1 MGTSIDQIENG
12 EQGLSV
18 RTKLNNLI
26 NLVITNEQNIAN
38 TQNTLNNAV
47 EKIALLLSNG
57 MKLKGIA
64 TEESVIDDSDDSV
77 FFVTPL
83 RAEPVVYE
91 QLGDIEVPAGVIGII
106 EYKVTNGWSFEPLL
120 TFDVT
125 PTENSMNP
133 VVSSGIRE
141 DIDSSN
147 VKSNDISISNQTE
160 SAITLLSKITHQS
173 GSSKNATVNIP
184 SATPSKAGL
193 QSAIDKDKLNGIEA
207 NATLGFKVIKDV
219 QTAQELRAKRD
230 VPLLL
235 QIDDTLFNVVFNNNT
250 NTIIIDPIGLAKITE
265 AIGNGSTKVI
275 QNAGNVKVTAKLK
288 TVDGITEKDISFEI
302 PLATTSKAGLLS
314 PTEKDQIETNKNN
327 ISTLTTK
334 TEGLET
340 KAADFE
346 GRITNLEFESN
357 RDFFVAGYTKDGT
370 DAKPVKEYGNKAI
383 LKEFY
388 PYLVDTRTTDGQGNP
403 IDAVSKDGERL
414 RPVGQLMSNNFLRFT
429 DGDFAPVVGITQE
442 QYDECMTNALYLDNE
457 GAEQYCEAGQYDAET
472 YFEEIREQ
480 LQTNPLVEN
489 PKKLY
494 KKVGDEYV
502 EVSHYLKPYETVD
515 AHYSIVMGAPHKLYV
530 LDEEEGES
538 GLIWKGLFMTPTIW
552 DGIDVSEYCLEP
564 TGVSPCPVTVV
575 TEDGVQK
582 AKCYFYHYNAGGSQN
597 AGAGAT
603 NMFVKNRTYPKTE
616 DMSQL
621 SNVTRA
627 RNNNSDRTKPY
638 PYAEGGFFA
647 RTTFLNAIELRM
659 GTRDLTTLFG
669 SGISSNDGCTS
680 EATFYKYGGFRY
692 SADGGN
698 SWSYRTW
705 GTNVPIYYGNA
716 GSRKISNA
724 SEFVN
729 NYRPKEECM
738 ESQMAVSYACEL
750 GIQSAE
756 IDGHNNN
763 FTFYGETY
771 WYRDVNNDNAIGL
784 LAGGMDCQVYKT
796 MAIDYE
802 GYADNTTTEKTSYKL
817 ECCLRMSLHGGMNL
831 SGDVFDYCGGGI
843 EMIGHVTD
851 SNKASGSY
859 GVDVKVY
866 VEHDQRKW
874 VNDTNIIIDDSKDFD
889 AETHYTFI
897 GETKTTGDGYI
908 KRRLANAP
916 IKVINASTIHQ
927 GVCGYV
933 WNANYFC
940 NTANKKARLGVRFR
954 GNANNS
960 SCSARSLAA
969 INSVS
974 YSYSYYGGSAQVLLD
989 FGAE

>member
-1 MGTSIDQIENG
+1 MAERLEIINNGDSAAIVRDKINAAIQI
-12 EQGLSV
+12 L
-18 RTKLNNLI
+18 
-26 NLVITNEQNIAN
+26 
-38 TQNTLNNAV
+38 NAV
-47 EKIALLLSNG
+47 
-57 MKLKGIA
+57 GI
-64 TEESVIDDSDDSV
+64 
-77 FFVTPL
+77 
-83 RAEPVVYE
+83 
-91 QLGDIEVPAGVIGII
+91 
-106 EYKVTNGWSFEPLL
+106 
-120 TFDVT
+120 
-125 PTENSMNP
+125 
-133 VVSSGIRE
+133 
-141 DIDSSN
+141 DIDPESIESN
-147 VKSNDISISNQTE
+147 
-160 SAITLLSKITHQS
+160 A
-173 GSSKNATVNIP
+173 A
-184 SATPSKAGL
+184 
-193 QSAIDKDKLNGIEA
+193 
-207 NATLGFKVIKDV
+207 LGFQSIHDV
-219 QTAQELRAKRD
+219 QTNQTLRAYRD
-230 VPLLL
+230 RPLELV
-235 QIDDTLFNVVFNNNT
+235 IDKTLIRVTFNDELHQMM
-250 NTIIIDPIGLAKITE
+250 IDPVGLAKISE
-265 AIGNGSTKVI
+265 AIGGGSTSVV
-275 QNAGNVKVTAKLK
+275 QNEDNIKINAKLQS
-288 TVDGITEKDISFEI
+288 VDGQREEDISFTI
-302 PLATTSKAGLLS
+302 PLASATKAGLLS
-314 PTEKDQIETNKNN
+314 PSEKGQIATL
-327 ISTLTTK
+327 STK
-334 TEGLET
+334 VGELET
-340 KAADFE
+340 KSDNYE
-346 GRITNLEFESN
+346 DRLKTLEFETN
-357 RDFFVAGYTKDGT
+357 RDFFVAGYVKDST
-370 DAKPVKEYGNKAI
+370 DAKPTKEYGNKAI

-388 PYLVDTRTTDGQGNP
+388 PYLVTTRTTDSNDNP
-403 IDAVSKDGERL
+403 IDAISKDGERL

-429 DGDFAPVVGITQE
+429 DGDFAPVVGITQA
-442 QYDECMTNALYLDNE
+442 QYDECMTNKLYLD
-457 GAEQYCEAGQYDAET
+457 EQGEEVYCDVGGYDAEK
-472 YFEEIREQ
+472 YFEEIRED
-480 LQTNPLVEN
+480 LQANPMVEH

-494 KKVGDEYV
+494 KKVGEEYV

-515 AHYSIVMGAPHKLYV
+515 AHYSIVMGTPHKLYV
-530 LDEEEGES
+530 LDDVEGDS
-538 GLIWKGLFMTPTIW
+538 GLIWKGIFLNNTIW
-552 DGIDVSEYCLEP
+552 DGIDVSQYVLEP
-564 TGVSPCPVTVV
+564 TGVNPCPVTMV
-575 TEDGVQK
+575 TEDGIQK
-582 AKCYFYHYNAGGSQN
+582 VKCYFYNYKAGGSQN

-616 DMSQL
+616 DMTQL

-627 RNNNSDRTKPY
+627 RNNNPDRTKPY
-638 PYAEGGFFA
+638 PFAEGGFFA
-647 RTTFLNAIELRM
+647 RTTILNAIELRM
-659 GTRDLTTLFG
+659 GTRDLTSIFG
-669 SGISSNDGCTS
+669 SGISSNDSCTS
-680 EATFYKYGGFRY
+680 EATFYKYGGFRW

-698 SWSYRTW
+698 SWSYKAW
-705 GTNVPIYYGNA
+705 SGNVPIYYGNA

-908 KRRLANAP
+908 RRRLANAP

-933 WNANYFC
+933 WNTNYFC

-954 GNANNS
+954 GYAHYS
-960 SCSARSLAA
+960 YCSARSLDA
-969 INSVS
+969 NSSVS
-974 YSYSYYGGSAQVLLD
+974 HTRSDYGGSAQVLLD

>member
-1 MGTSIDQIENG
+1 MAERLEIINNGDSAAIVRDKINAAIQI
-12 EQGLSV
+12 L
-18 RTKLNNLI
+18 
-26 NLVITNEQNIAN
+26 
-38 TQNTLNNAV
+38 NAV
-47 EKIALLLSNG
+47 
-57 MKLKGIA
+57 GI
-64 TEESVIDDSDDSV
+64 
-77 FFVTPL
+77 
-83 RAEPVVYE
+83 
-91 QLGDIEVPAGVIGII
+91 
-106 EYKVTNGWSFEPLL
+106 
-120 TFDVT
+120 
-125 PTENSMNP
+125 
-133 VVSSGIRE
+133 
-141 DIDSSN
+141 DIDPESIESN
-147 VKSNDISISNQTE
+147 
-160 SAITLLSKITHQS
+160 A
-173 GSSKNATVNIP
+173 A
-184 SATPSKAGL
+184 
-193 QSAIDKDKLNGIEA
+193 
-207 NATLGFKVIKDV
+207 LGFQSIHDV
-219 QTAQELRAKRD
+219 QTNQTLRAYRD
-230 VPLLL
+230 RPLELV
-235 QIDDTLFNVVFNNNT
+235 IDKTLIRVTFNDELHQMM
-250 NTIIIDPIGLAKITE
+250 IDPVGLAKISE
-265 AIGNGSTKVI
+265 AIGGGSTSVV
-275 QNAGNVKVTAKLK
+275 QNEDNIKINAKLQS
-288 TVDGITEKDISFEI
+288 VDGQREEDISFTI
-302 PLATTSKAGLLS
+302 PLASATKAGLLS
-314 PTEKDQIETNKNN
+314 PSEKGQIATL
-327 ISTLTTK
+327 STK
-334 TEGLET
+334 VGELET
-340 KAADFE
+340 KSDNYE
-346 GRITNLEFESN
+346 DRLKTLEFEIN
-357 RDFFVAGYTKDGT
+357 RDFFVAGYVKDST
-370 DAKPVKEYGNKAI
+370 DAKPTKEYGNKAI

-388 PYLVDTRTTDGQGNP
+388 PYLVTTRTTDSNDNP
-403 IDAVSKDGERL
+403 IDAISKDGERL

-429 DGDFAPVVGITQE
+429 DGDFAPVVGITQA
-442 QYDECMTNALYLDNE
+442 QYDECMTNKLYLD
-457 GAEQYCEAGQYDAET
+457 EQGEEVYCDVGGYDAEK
-472 YFEEIREQ
+472 YFEEIRED
-480 LQTNPLVEN
+480 LQANPMVEH

-494 KKVGDEYV
+494 KKVGEEYV

-515 AHYSIVMGAPHKLYV
+515 AHYSIVMGTPHKLYV
-530 LDEEEGES
+530 LDDVEGDS
-538 GLIWKGLFMTPTIW
+538 GLIWKGIFLNNTIW
-552 DGIDVSEYCLEP
+552 DGIDVSQYVLEP
-564 TGVSPCPVTVV
+564 TGVNPCPVTMV
-575 TEDGVQK
+575 TEDGIQK
-582 AKCYFYHYNAGGSQN
+582 VKCYFYNYKAGGSQN

-627 RNNNSDRTKPY
+627 RNNNPDRTKPY
-638 PYAEGGFFA
+638 PFAEGGFFA

-659 GTRDLTTLFG
+659 GTRDLTSIFG
-669 SGISSNDGCTS
+669 SGISSNDSCTS
-680 EATFYKYGGFRY
+680 EATFYKYGGFRW

-698 SWSYRTW
+698 SWSYKAW
-705 GTNVPIYYGNA
+705 SGNVPIYYGNA

-908 KRRLANAP
+908 RRRLANAP

-933 WNANYFC
+933 WNTNYFC

-954 GNANNS
+954 GTAS
-960 SCSARSLAA
+960 SSFCSARYLSARS
-969 INSVS
+969 SVS
-974 YSYSYYGGSAQVLLD
+974 YPASTYGGSAQVLLD

>member
-1 MGTSIDQIENG
+1 MATSIGHIENG

-18 RTKLNNLI
+18 RNKLNNLI
-26 NLVITNEQNIAN
+26 DLALRNEQSIAGDSRVLSEAVDNIAM
-38 TQNTLNNAV
+38 L
-47 EKIALLLSNG
+47 ISNG
-57 MKLKGIA
+57 AKFKGIA
-64 TEESVIDDSDDSV
+64 REDSSLDTDKDSV
-77 FFVTPL
+77 FYITSL
-83 RAEPVVYE
+83 RSDAITYE
-91 QLGDIEVPAGVIGII
+91 HLGGITVPAGVIGLI
-106 EYKVTNGWSFEPLL
+106 SFNVDTKAGTSGFVYEPL
-120 TFDVT
+120 VRI
-125 PTENSMNP
+125 EES
-133 VVSSGIRE
+133 IRE
-141 DIDSSN
+141 GSIYPVMARGIAEAINSCNVSGVEIKISSHTKN
-147 VKSNDISISNQTE
+147 E
-160 SAITLLSKITHQS
+160 LTLQNKITHS
-173 GSSKNATVNIP
+173 DGRDKGGSVTLP
-184 SATPSKAGL
+184 SATQSKSGL
-193 QSAIDKDKLNGIEA
+193 QSGDDKKKLDSIEE
-207 NATLGFKVIKDV
+207 NATLGFQSIHDV
-219 QTAQELRAKRD
+219 QTNQTLRAYRD
-230 VPLLL
+230 RPLELV
-235 QIDDTLFNVVFNNNT
+235 IDKTLIRVTFNDELHQMM
-250 NTIIIDPIGLAKITE
+250 IDPVGLAKISE
-265 AIGNGSTKVI
+265 AIGGGSTSVV
-275 QNAGNVKVTAKLK
+275 QNEDNIKINAKLQS
-288 TVDGITEKDISFEI
+288 VDGQREEDISFTI
-302 PLATTSKAGLLS
+302 PLASATKAGLLS
-314 PTEKDQIETNKNN
+314 PSEKGQIATL
-327 ISTLTTK
+327 STK
-334 TEGLET
+334 VGELET
-340 KAADFE
+340 KSDNYE
-346 GRITNLEFESN
+346 DRLKTLEFETN
-357 RDFFVAGYTKDGT
+357 RDFFVAGYVKDST
-370 DAKPVKEYGNKAI
+370 DAKPTKEYGNKAI

-388 PYLVDTRTTDGQGNP
+388 PYLVTTRTTDSNDNP
-403 IDAVSKDGERL
+403 IDAISKDGERL

-429 DGDFAPVVGITQE
+429 DGDFAPVVGITQA
-442 QYDECMTNALYLDNE
+442 QYDECMTNKLYLD
-457 GAEQYCEAGQYDAET
+457 EQGEEVYCDVGGYDAEK
-472 YFEEIREQ
+472 YFEEIRED
-480 LQTNPLVEN
+480 LQANPMVEH

-494 KKVGDEYV
+494 KKVGEEYV

-515 AHYSIVMGAPHKLYV
+515 AHYSIVMGTPHKLYV
-530 LDEEEGES
+530 LDDVEGDS
-538 GLIWKGLFMTPTIW
+538 GLIWKGIFLNNTIW
-552 DGIDVSEYCLEP
+552 DGIDVSQYVLEP
-564 TGVSPCPVTVV
+564 TGVNPCPVTMV
-575 TEDGVQK
+575 TEDGIQK
-582 AKCYFYHYNAGGSQN
+582 VKCYFYNYKAGGSQN

-627 RNNNSDRTKPY
+627 RNNNPDRTKPY
-638 PYAEGGFFA
+638 PFAEGGFFA

-716 GSRKISNA
+716 GSRKTSNA

-843 EMIGHVTD
+843 EMIGYVTD

-908 KRRLANAP
+908 RRRLANAP

-933 WNANYFC
+933 WNTNYFC

-954 GNANNS
+954 GHAS
-960 SCSARSLAA
+960 HSYCSARSLYA
-969 INSVS
+969 NYSVS
-974 YSYSYYGGSAQVLLD
+974 HPTSTYGGSAQVLLD

>member
-1 MGTSIDQIENG
+1 MATSIGHIENG

-18 RTKLNNLI
+18 RNKLNNLI
-26 NLVITNEQNIAN
+26 DLALRNEQSIAGDSRVLSEAVDNIAM
-38 TQNTLNNAV
+38 L
-47 EKIALLLSNG
+47 ISNG
-57 MKLKGIA
+57 AKFKGIA
-64 TEESVIDDSDDSV
+64 REDSSLDTDKDSV
-77 FFVTPL
+77 FYITSL
-83 RAEPVVYE
+83 RADAITYE
-91 QLGDIEVPAGVIGII
+91 HLGGITVPAGVIGLI
-106 EYKVTNGWSFEPLL
+106 SFNVDTKAGTSGFVYEPL
-120 TFDVT
+120 VRI
-125 PTENSMNP
+125 EES
-133 VVSSGIRE
+133 IRE
-141 DIDSSN
+141 GSIYPVMARGIAEAINSCNVSGVEIKISSHTKN
-147 VKSNDISISNQTE
+147 E
-160 SAITLLSKITHQS
+160 LTLQNKITHS
-173 GSSKNATVNIP
+173 DGRDKGGSVTLP
-184 SATPSKAGL
+184 SATQSKSGL
-193 QSAIDKDKLNGIEA
+193 QSGDDKKKLDSIEE
-207 NATLGFKVIKDV
+207 NATLGFQSIHDV
-219 QTAQELRAKRD
+219 QTNQTLRAYRD
-230 VPLLL
+230 RPLELV
-235 QIDDTLFNVVFNNNT
+235 IDKTLIRVTFNDELHQMM
-250 NTIIIDPIGLAKITE
+250 IDPVGLAKISE
-265 AIGNGSTKVI
+265 AIGGGSTSVV
-275 QNAGNVKVTAKLK
+275 QNEDNIKINAKLQS
-288 TVDGITEKDISFEI
+288 VDGQREGDISFTI
-302 PLATTSKAGLLS
+302 PLASATKAGLLS
-314 PTEKDQIETNKNN
+314 PSEKGQIATL
-327 ISTLTTK
+327 STK
-334 TEGLET
+334 VGELET
-340 KAADFE
+340 KSDNYE
-346 GRITNLEFESN
+346 DRLKTLEFETN
-357 RDFFVAGYTKDGT
+357 RDFFVAGYVKDST
-370 DAKPVKEYGNKAI
+370 DAKPTKEYGNKAI

-388 PYLVDTRTTDGQGNP
+388 PYLVTTRTTDSNDNP
-403 IDAVSKDGERL
+403 IDAISKDGERL

-429 DGDFAPVVGITQE
+429 DGDFAPVVGITQA
-442 QYDECMTNALYLDNE
+442 QYDECMTNKLYLD
-457 GAEQYCEAGQYDAET
+457 EQGEEVYCDVGGYDAEK
-472 YFEEIREQ
+472 YFEEIRED
-480 LQTNPLVEN
+480 LQANPMLEH

-494 KKVGDEYV
+494 KKVGEEYV

-515 AHYSIVMGAPHKLYV
+515 AHYSIVMGTPHKLYV
-530 LDEEEGES
+530 LDDVEGDS
-538 GLIWKGLFMTPTIW
+538 GLIWKGIFLNNTIW
-552 DGIDVSEYCLEP
+552 DGIDVSQYVLEP
-564 TGVSPCPVTVV
+564 TGVNPCPVTMV

-582 AKCYFYHYNAGGSQN
+582 VKCYFYNYKAGGSQN

-616 DMSQL
+616 DMTQL

-627 RNNNSDRTKPY
+627 RNNNPDRTKPY
-638 PYAEGGFFA
+638 PFAEGGFFA
-647 RTTFLNAIELRM
+647 RTTILNAIELRM
-659 GTRDLTTLFG
+659 GTRDLTSIFG
-669 SGISSNDGCTS
+669 SGISSNDSCTS
-680 EATFYKYGGFRY
+680 EATFYKYGGFRW

-698 SWSYRTW
+698 SWSYKAW
-705 GTNVPIYYGNA
+705 SGNVPIYYGNA

-908 KRRLANAP
+908 RRRLANAP

-933 WNANYFC
+933 WNTNYFC

-954 GNANNS
+954 GYAAS
-960 SCSARSLAA
+960 SYCSARYLYAHYSVS
-969 INSVS
+969 ITNSVS
-974 YSYSYYGGSAQVLLD
+974 GGSAQVLLD

>member
-1 MGTSIDQIENG
+1 MAERLEIINNGDSAAIVRDKINAAIQI
-12 EQGLSV
+12 L
-18 RTKLNNLI
+18 
-26 NLVITNEQNIAN
+26 
-38 TQNTLNNAV
+38 NAV
-47 EKIALLLSNG
+47 
-57 MKLKGIA
+57 GI
-64 TEESVIDDSDDSV
+64 
-77 FFVTPL
+77 
-83 RAEPVVYE
+83 
-91 QLGDIEVPAGVIGII
+91 
-106 EYKVTNGWSFEPLL
+106 
-120 TFDVT
+120 
-125 PTENSMNP
+125 
-133 VVSSGIRE
+133 
-141 DIDSSN
+141 DIDPESIESN
-147 VKSNDISISNQTE
+147 
-160 SAITLLSKITHQS
+160 A
-173 GSSKNATVNIP
+173 A
-184 SATPSKAGL
+184 
-193 QSAIDKDKLNGIEA
+193 
-207 NATLGFKVIKDV
+207 LGFQSIHDV
-219 QTAQELRAKRD
+219 QTNQTLRAYRD
-230 VPLLL
+230 RPLELV
-235 QIDDTLFNVVFNNNT
+235 IDKTLIRVTFNDELHQMM
-250 NTIIIDPIGLAKITE
+250 IDPVGLAKISE
-265 AIGNGSTKVI
+265 AIGGGSTSVV
-275 QNAGNVKVTAKLK
+275 QNEDNIKINAKLQS
-288 TVDGITEKDISFEI
+288 VDGQREEDISFTI
-302 PLATTSKAGLLS
+302 PLASATKAGLLS
-314 PTEKDQIETNKNN
+314 PSEKGQIATL
-327 ISTLTTK
+327 STK
-334 TEGLET
+334 VGELET
-340 KAADFE
+340 KSDNYE
-346 GRITNLEFESN
+346 DRLKTLEFEIN
-357 RDFFVAGYTKDGT
+357 RDFFVAGYVKDST
-370 DAKPVKEYGNKAI
+370 DAKPTKEYGNKAI

-388 PYLVDTRTTDGQGNP
+388 PYLVTTRTTDSNDNP
-403 IDAVSKDGERL
+403 IDAISKDGERL

-429 DGDFAPVVGITQE
+429 DGDFAPVVGITQA
-442 QYDECMTNALYLDNE
+442 QYDECMTNKLYLD
-457 GAEQYCEAGQYDAET
+457 EQGEEVYCDVGGYDAEK
-472 YFEEIREQ
+472 YFEEIRED
-480 LQTNPLVEN
+480 LQANPMVEH

-494 KKVGDEYV
+494 KKVGEEYV

-515 AHYSIVMGAPHKLYV
+515 AHYSIVMGTPHKLYV
-530 LDEEEGES
+530 LDDVEGDS
-538 GLIWKGLFMTPTIW
+538 GLIWKGIFLNNTIW
-552 DGIDVSEYCLEP
+552 DGIDVSQYVLEP
-564 TGVSPCPVTVV
+564 TGVNPCPVTMV
-575 TEDGVQK
+575 TEDGIQK
-582 AKCYFYHYNAGGSQN
+582 VKCYFYNYKAGGSQN

-627 RNNNSDRTKPY
+627 RNNNPDRTKPY
-638 PYAEGGFFA
+638 PFAEGGFFA

-659 GTRDLTTLFG
+659 GTRDLTSIFG
-669 SGISSNDGCTS
+669 SGISSNDSCTS
-680 EATFYKYGGFRY
+680 EATFYKYGGFRW

-698 SWSYRTW
+698 SWSYKAW
-705 GTNVPIYYGNA
+705 SGNVPIYYGNA

-908 KRRLANAP
+908 RRRLANAP

-933 WNANYFC
+933 WNTNYFC

-954 GNANNS
+954 GYAYHS
-960 SCSARSLAA
+960 YCSARSLFAT
-969 INSVS
+969 NSVS
-974 YSYSYYGGSAQVLLD
+974 YTPCYFGGSAQVLLD

>member
-1 MGTSIDQIENG
+1 MATSIGHIENG

-18 RTKLNNLI
+18 RNKLNNLI
-26 NLVITNEQNIAN
+26 DLALRNEQSIAGDSRVLSEAVDNIAM
-38 TQNTLNNAV
+38 L
-47 EKIALLLSNG
+47 ISNG
-57 MKLKGIA
+57 AKFKGIA
-64 TEESVIDDSDDSV
+64 REDSSLDTDKDSV
-77 FFVTPL
+77 FYITSL
-83 RAEPVVYE
+83 RSDAITYE
-91 QLGDIEVPAGVIGII
+91 HLGGITVPAGVIGLI
-106 EYKVTNGWSFEPLL
+106 SFNVDTKAGTSGFVYEPL
-120 TFDVT
+120 VRI
-125 PTENSMNP
+125 EES
-133 VVSSGIRE
+133 IRE
-141 DIDSSN
+141 GSIYPVMARGIAEAINSCNVSGVEIKISSHTKN
-147 VKSNDISISNQTE
+147 E
-160 SAITLLSKITHQS
+160 LTLQNKITHS
-173 GSSKNATVNIP
+173 DGRDKGGSVTLP
-184 SATPSKAGL
+184 SATQSKSGL
-193 QSAIDKDKLNGIEA
+193 QSGDDKKKLDSIEE
-207 NATLGFKVIKDV
+207 NATLGFQSIHDV
-219 QTAQELRAKRD
+219 QTNQTLRAYRD
-230 VPLLL
+230 RPLELV
-235 QIDDTLFNVVFNNNT
+235 IDKTLIRVTFNDELHQMM
-250 NTIIIDPIGLAKITE
+250 IDPVGLAKISE
-265 AIGNGSTKVI
+265 AIGGGSTSVV
-275 QNAGNVKVTAKLK
+275 QNEDNIKINAKLQS
-288 TVDGITEKDISFEI
+288 VDGQREEDISFTI
-302 PLATTSKAGLLS
+302 PLASATKAGLLS
-314 PTEKDQIETNKNN
+314 PSEKGQIATL
-327 ISTLTTK
+327 STK
-334 TEGLET
+334 VGELET
-340 KAADFE
+340 KSDNYE
-346 GRITNLEFESN
+346 DRLKTLEFETN
-357 RDFFVAGYTKDGT
+357 RDFFVAGYVKDST
-370 DAKPVKEYGNKAI
+370 DAKPTKEYGNKAI

-388 PYLVDTRTTDGQGNP
+388 PYLVTTRTTDSNDNP
-403 IDAVSKDGERL
+403 IDAISKDGERL

-429 DGDFAPVVGITQE
+429 DGDFAPVVGITQA
-442 QYDECMTNALYLDNE
+442 QYDECMTNKLYLD
-457 GAEQYCEAGQYDAET
+457 EQGEEVYCDVGGYDAEK
-472 YFEEIREQ
+472 YFEEIRED
-480 LQTNPLVEN
+480 LQANPMVEH

-494 KKVGDEYV
+494 KKVGEEYV

-515 AHYSIVMGAPHKLYV
+515 AHYSIVMGTPHKLYV
-530 LDEEEGES
+530 LDDVEGDS
-538 GLIWKGLFMTPTIW
+538 GLIWKGIFLNNTIW
-552 DGIDVSEYCLEP
+552 DGIDVSQYVLEP
-564 TGVSPCPVTVV
+564 TGVNPCPVTMV
-575 TEDGVQK
+575 TEDGIQK
-582 AKCYFYHYNAGGSQN
+582 VKCYFYNYKAGGSQN

-627 RNNNSDRTKPY
+627 RNNNPDRTKPY
-638 PYAEGGFFA
+638 PFAEGGFFA

-716 GSRKISNA
+716 GSRKTSNA

-843 EMIGHVTD
+843 EMIGYVTD

-908 KRRLANAP
+908 RRRLANAP

-933 WNANYFC
+933 WNTNYFC

-954 GNANNS
+954 GHAYPS
-960 SCSARSLAA
+960 YCSARYLYA
-969 INSVS
+969 NTSVS
-974 YSYSYYGGSAQVLLD
+974 HTRSTFGGSAQVLLD